1 VIEKD
6 LTRIAVALE
15 TIAAALVWKN
25 EFMVANHQTLPVD
38 AVQELDTIEQSIS
51 DLENQKREFLEKETA
66 EVVDS
71 LPFAPKLPEVKETP
85 VLHDTIGTGK
95 TVEETPAAPEIKF
108 EEVSK
113 AFFDLLNRVKEAE
126 GLDEAKSIATEL
138 ISRYNNGKPIS
149 LATLPKESYV
159 PLMAEI
165 EKGRASYEPA

>member
-15 TIAAALVWKN
+15 TIAAALQWKN
-25 EFMVANHQTLPVD
+25 EFMAANHQTALPVD
-38 AVQELDTIEQSIS
+38 DVQELGTIEQ
-51 DLENQKREFLEKETA
+51 RTEFVEVYNEKVKEIPPPRGTMFVA
-66 EVVDS
+66 E
-71 LPFAPKLPEVKETP
+71 AKETP

-113 AFFDLLNRVKEAE
+113 AFFDLLNKVKDAE
-126 GLDEAKSIATEL
+126 GLAEAKSIATEL
-138 ISRYNNGKPIS
+138 ISKYNNGKPIS
-149 LATLPKESYV
+149 LATLPKEAYA